1 MGSRVQWFRQGLDDQ
16 VETEDERNQ
25 WNCQSKTKTKLRSTT
40 DTKVILIVEGAQL
53 IVNMRTQVHHHES
66 YRMSWKLREQ

>member
-1 MGSRVQWFRQGLDDQ
+1 MRSQQPSRDRGQEESMDCKR
-16 VETEDERNQ
+16 
-25 WNCQSKTKTKLRSTT
+25 KTKTKLRSTT

-53 IVNMRTQVHHHES
+53 IVNMCTQVHHHES